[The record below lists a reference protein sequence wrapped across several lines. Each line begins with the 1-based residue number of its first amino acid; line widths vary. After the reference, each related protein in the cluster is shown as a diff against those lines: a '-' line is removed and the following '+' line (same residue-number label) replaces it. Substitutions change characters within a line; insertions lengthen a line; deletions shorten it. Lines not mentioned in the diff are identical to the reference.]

1 MRKILVIAGIIG
13 LVVVA
18 AIAAVVLFVD
28 VNRYRGVLQSQLE
41 QQLGRTVA
49 LGTMK
54 LGLIPLRL
62 QVEKPVI
69 AEDPAF
75 GKERPFVRAEK
86 LDVRVDLSALLHG
99 KVNVQALELDRP
111 TFELI
116 RDKRGVW
123 NFSTLGA
130 ASTKKAGAPGSE
142 GGGMSIDR
150 LTIRDGQV
158 AVTDLQRPQDRA
170 VYDNIDLTTR
180 LTSQPGV
187 LAAIGNL
194 KLNAS
199 RFNGVD
205 VGYPIAVDYDV
216 LSKSTEGVLTINNA
230 KVLIGQ
236 TPVTVGG
243 SITTGSTPPRLDLT
257 VKTGDVTIDEIARL
271 ASAFGIAF
279 APGTTVTGRV
289 NADVKATGSTSTPAL
304 NGKIAAR
311 DLKIASKQVV
321 QPIEVKAIDLALSP
335 TEIRSNDFTATSGKT
350 NVAARFAVRQ
360 YTSRSPSIDV
370 SLRSPGATLPE
381 IQSLARAYGITGLDQ
396 LKGDGKLDL
405 DLRAAGP
412 VESFN
417 ATTLIRALNGTMNL
431 DFNALRIAGFN
442 VARELGVLGG
452 FLDGSSGSD
461 AFTDIL
467 KLTGQI
473 AVKNGVAQSDNLK
486 AEMALGHLAA
496 AGTADLASEA
506 LNLKLSAVLTKAST
520 EKVGGARVGG
530 YMRTALSNSEGELV
544 VPAIVT
550 GTFKQPKFAPDVQ
563 AIVQLQKQKLI
574 PGYQPGQKTSETIKG
589 ILGGILGGKK

>member
-1 MRKILVIAGIIG
+1 M
-13 LVVVA
+13 
-18 AIAAVVLFVD
+18 
-28 VNRYRGVLQSQLE
+28 
-41 QQLGRTVA
+41 
-49 LGTMK
+49 
-54 LGLIPLRL
+54 
-62 QVEKPVI
+62 
-69 AEDPAF
+69 
-75 GKERPFVRAEK
+75 
-86 LDVRVDLSALLHG
+86 
-99 KVNVQALELDRP
+99 
-111 TFELI
+111 
-116 RDKRGVW
+116 
-123 NFSTLGA
+123 
-130 ASTKKAGAPGSE
+130 
-142 GGGMSIDR
+142 
-150 LTIRDGQV
+150 
-158 AVTDLQRPQDRA
+158 
-170 VYDNIDLTTR
+170 
-180 LTSQPGV
+180 
-187 LAAIGNL
+187 
-194 KLNAS
+194 
-199 RFNGVD
+199 
-205 VGYPIAVDYDV
+205 
-216 LSKSTEGVLTINNA
+216 
-230 KVLIGQ
+230 IGQ

-243 SITTGSTPPRLDLT
+243 SITTSSTPPRLDLS

-289 NADVKATGSTSTPAL
+289 NADVKATGTTSTPAL

-335 TEIRSNDFTATSGKT
+335 TEIRSNDFTATSGNT
-350 NVAARFAVRQ
+350 NVAARFALRQ

-412 VESFN
+412 IESFN

-442 VARELGVLGG
+442 VAHELGVLGG
-452 FLDGSSGSD
+452 FLDGSSGSEP
-461 AFTDIL
+461 FTDIL

-486 AEMALGHLAA
+486 AEMSLGHLAA

-589 ILGGILGGKK
+589 ILGGLLGGKK